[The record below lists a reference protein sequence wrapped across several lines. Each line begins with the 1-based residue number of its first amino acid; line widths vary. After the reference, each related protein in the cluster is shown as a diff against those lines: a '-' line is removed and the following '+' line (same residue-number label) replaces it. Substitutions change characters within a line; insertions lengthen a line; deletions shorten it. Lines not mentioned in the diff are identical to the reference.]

1 MSQLGFQLQ
10 VNDLGPAE
18 LFVKRLNEQRRPIA
32 HGTSIEQIRAA
43 ILAGGVDWAIF
54 GRAPNRKPETY
65 AQAFER
71 LFGEPLVPKP
81 LKGKERKSTC

>member
-10 VNDLGPAE
+10 VKDLTPTE
-18 LFVKRLNEQRRPIA
+18 RFIKRLTEHRRPIA
-32 HGTSIEQIRAA
+32 QGASIQEIRTA
-43 ILAGGVDWAIF
+43 ILAGGCDFTIF

-71 LFGEPLVPKP
+71 LFGEPLNPKTR
-81 LKGKERKSTC
+81 KGTERKSTC